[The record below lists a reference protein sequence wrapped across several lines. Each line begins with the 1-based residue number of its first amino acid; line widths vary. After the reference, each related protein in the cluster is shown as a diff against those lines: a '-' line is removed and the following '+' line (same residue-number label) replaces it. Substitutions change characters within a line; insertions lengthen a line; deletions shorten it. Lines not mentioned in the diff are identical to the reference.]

1 MLLKSHVNQLAIC
14 GSNRGLGFRFLLIP
28 FLRLSFSGFL
38 LIDNVL
44 SWSIFLNRCR
54 FLLRADFWAFFEF
67 LLVNLEIPGRPV
79 V

>member
-1 MLLKSHVNQLAIC
+1 MSRLATC
-14 GSNRGLGFRFLLIP
+14 AWNRGFGFRFLSIP

-44 SWSIFLNRCR
+44 SWSIFLNRRR
-54 FLLRADFWAFFEF
+54 FSLRANLWAFVEF
-67 LLVNLEIPGRPV
+67 LLVNLEIPGTPV